1 MNELRKIDLLVKQT
15 ELETGTTQIIYQ
27 GKALRIQNDAM
38 CSLTYTESQEFEVIL
53 DIFQQSLVLA
63 RIGETTTI
71 LNFDPAQKKVGSI
84 ATNYGVI
91 PLVVTTEN
99 LEISASRLRWSYR
112 LSQGEALIGAYV
124 SEWTMEETV

>member
-71 LNFDPAQKKVGSI
+71 LNFDPAQKKDGSI

-99 LEISASRLRWSYR
+99 LEISALRLQWSYR
-112 LSQGEALIGAYV
+112 LTQGEALIGAYV

>member
-1 MNELRKIDLLVKQT
+1 MNKLRKIDLLVKQT
-15 ELETGTTQIIYQ
+15 ELESGTTQIIYQ

-38 CSLTYTESQEFEVIL
+38 CSLTYTESQVFEVIL
-53 DIFQQSLVLA
+53 DIFPQSLVLA

-71 LNFDPAQKKVGSI
+71 LNFDPAQQQEGSI

-91 PLVVTTEN
+91 PLIVKTEN

-112 LSQGEALIGAYV
+112 LTQGDELIGAYV
-124 SEWTMEETV
+124 SEWTMEVTV

>member
-15 ELETGTTQIIYQ
+15 ELETGATQIIYQ

-53 DIFQQSLVLA
+53 DIFPLSLVLA

-71 LNFDPAQKKVGSI
+71 LNFDPAYEQEGSM

-91 PLVVTTEN
+91 PLKVLTDD
-99 LEISASRLRWSYR
+99 LEITSSRLRWSYR
-112 LSQGEALIGAYV
+112 LTQDEELIGAYA
-124 SEWTMEETV
+124 SEWTMEETA